1 VEIVVGIDG
10 STDAEWALRWAVEE
24 ARLRDARVRA
34 VLVWTAAGPP
44 HEQAKPPPATS
55 PAHPR
60 WVAECLLRDIVER
73 VRADVPDARILEQAV
88 FGPPVQ
94 RLLAESERAAVLVLG
109 AHGTSRTRRMLT
121 GSVSLACVHGARIPV
136 VVVRGEPA
144 RDRRAPVV
152 VGVDGSTASVEA
164 LAWAA
169 DEAERRQVPLWVM
182 HAWKPVPAT
191 VAVRLSVADE
201 VLRDAAQAV
210 LDEAVSAGLA
220 GYSGRLEVEKALIV
234 GNAAHGLINTSTG
247 AQLLVLGARGGGGFT
262 DLLLGSTSS
271 QCVQHAACPVAIVR
285 NRGDAGRDG

>member
-1 VEIVVGIDG
+1 
-10 STDAEWALRWAVEE
+10 
-24 ARLRDARVRA
+24 
-34 VLVWTAAGPP
+34 
-44 HEQAKPPPATS
+44 
-55 PAHPR
+55 
-60 WVAECLLRDIVER
+60 
-73 VRADVPDARILEQAV
+73 
-88 FGPPVQ
+88 
-94 RLLAESERAAVLVLG
+94 
-109 AHGTSRTRRMLT
+109 MLT

-136 VVVRGEPA
+136 VVVRGERA

-169 DEAERRQVPLWVM
+169 DEAERRQAPLWVR

-191 VAVRLSVADE
+191 VAARLSVADE
-201 VLRDAAQAV
+201 VFRDAAQAV

-220 GYSGRLEVEKALIV
+220 GYSGSLEVEKALIV
-234 GNAAHGLINTSTG
+234 GNAAHGLINTSAG

-285 NRGDAGRDG
+285 NRGDVGRDG